1 MTVIAYRAG
10 IMACDSCWATQDGLQ
25 EISLT
30 KIKRLSSGALL
41 GGSGEG
47 DSRDVELLLDKCKT
61 EASLPLRSKL
71 QELRL
76 DWTGLLVLPNGQ
88 VFTVATS
95 DTPDKKDAEVGVCVF
110 NRGFA
115 AIGTGKEIAI
125 GAMAAGKTAAEAVKI
140 TCDWDIHCRPP
151 LHIVRLRDHARGRTR
166 NLVRRRR

>member
-1 MTVIAYRAG
+1 MTIIAYRHG

-30 KIKRLSSGALL
+30 KIKRLKSGALL
-41 GGSGEG
+41 GGAGEG
-47 DSRDVELLLDKCKT
+47 DSRDVELLLDSVKHEKD
-61 EASLPLRSKL
+61 LPLRSKL

-95 DTPDKKDAEVGVCVF
+95 DIPDKKDAEVGVCVF

-115 AIGTGKEIAI
+115 AVGTGAEIAI
-125 GAMAAGKTAAEAVKI
+125 GAMAAGKTSIEACKI
-140 TCDWDIHCRPP
+140 VCDWDIHCRPP
-151 LHIVRLRDHARGRTR
+151 IHALVLRPPGKGKKRK
-166 NLVRRRR
+166 